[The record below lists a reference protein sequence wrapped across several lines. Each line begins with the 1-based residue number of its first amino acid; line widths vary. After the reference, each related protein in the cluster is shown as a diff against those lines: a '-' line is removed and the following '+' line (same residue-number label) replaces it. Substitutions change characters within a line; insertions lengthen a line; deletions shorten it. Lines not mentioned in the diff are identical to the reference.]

1 MCPIGISF
9 QIDDPAPVEFE
20 VSDATVFTFKMEEP
34 EEMSFELDSEFG
46 GSFDT
51 EPYRGDYSIS
61 PSFQSQTFDT
71 KDKRMTDSLIVE
83 PIRVSRV
90 SNLSGGNT
98 VFIGE

>member
-1 MCPIGISF
+1 MYSIGVAF
-9 QIDDPAPVEFE
+9 QIDEPAPIEFQISE
-20 VSDATVFTFKMEEP
+20 PSILSFKIEEP
-34 EEMSFELDSEFG
+34 TEMSFELDSEFS

-61 PSFQSQTFDT
+61 PSFQPQTFDT